1 MADLVLRQAES
12 EGSWNMYA
20 ARTEVFAEGT
30 SPRGAVSLTRG
41 PGIGG
46 SPEEIANG
54 AECWTVFLRGSPRIV
69 LPRLCTPWYYSRWSL
84 ARGVDG
90 ELDGVP
96 FRLSG
101 RSALRPSRRAV
112 VVEGAGIDVRIIQR
126 AFSPVLMEQDE
137 QIGLWRSTGWELL
150 EASDL
155 AVMAACLFEWT
166 GAMHFIQTPVIRQL

>member
-1 MADLVLRQAES
+1 M
-12 EGSWNMYA
+12 GA
-20 ARTEVFAEGT
+20 AATALQCRAVA
-30 SPRGAVSLTRG
+30 AVSFARG
-41 PGIGG
+41 SGIGG

-84 ARGVDG
+84 VRGV
-90 ELDGVP
+90 DGVP

-101 RSALRPSRRAV
+101 HSALRPSRRAV

-137 QIGLWRSTGWELL
+137 QIGLWMWRSTGWELL
-150 EASDL
+150 EASDF
-155 AVMAACLFEWT
+155 AVMTACLFEWT
-166 GAMHFIQTPVIRQL
+166 GAMHFIQTPMIRQL